1 MLVSTSRFTVLES
14 QSNDVEMFSLL
25 MSDIHSEQ
33 IQRSFGV
40 NLRNIPEDSIRL
52 PVPGPVV

>member
-1 MLVSTSRFTVLES
+1 MS
-14 QSNDVEMFSLL
+14 EMFSLL